1 MYHQIKPT
9 EVFHE
14 RELALLEEGENRRL
28 AWRLR
33 ARRAT
38 KSRGIIAAMVLGF
51 LAALVVASLVL
62 VASSSPAHASTT
74 FTVNLTDDR
83 ADANPGDGQCS
94 VADFGTFCTL
104 RAAIQEANATTGAD
118 TINFDV
124 GAAADGLATISPTSA
139 LPEII
144 EQVTIDGYSQPGASP
159 NTRAVGNDAQLKIV
173 LNGANAGRANG
184 LKITSDNSVVRG
196 LVVNEFEG
204 QGIQLNGSNN
214 KVEGNFI
221 GTDPSGTVDLGN
233 GHFGVE
239 IDSGTN
245 NTVGGTSP
253 EARNLISGNDFIG
266 VFLSVGSGSSE
277 VLGNYI
283 GTAKGGK
290 GDLGNSVGGVFIQG
304 AAKNTIGD
312 GTAGGAN
319 TIAFNGED
327 GVRISNASD
336 PNDANANRVLRNS
349 IFSNVGEG
357 IDLGSVG
364 VTPNDGAGD
373 ADAGANTLQ
382 NFPVIGSAKTA
393 SGKTTIKGK
402 LTTKAN
408 KTFVVRFF
416 KNPKGNE
423 GKTFIGQKR
432 VVTDASG
439 TAAFGFSPKKAV
451 AVGKTITATT
461 TGPGGNTSEFSVQK
475 KVVAS

>member
-1 MYHQIKPT
+1 MKPMTSIKT
-9 EVFHE
+9 TSKSDHYYYF
-14 RELALLEEGENRRL
+14 RALV
-28 AWRLR
+28 A
-33 ARRAT
+33 
-38 KSRGIIAAMVLGF
+38 
-51 LAALVVASLVL
+51 LAALALAASLLL
-62 VASSSPAHASTT
+62 VSAARPAHAEST

-83 ADANPGDGQCS
+83 ANANPGDGQCS
-94 VADFGTFCTL
+94 VATFGAFCTL
-104 RAAIQEANATTGAD
+104 RAAIQEANARSGAD

-124 GAAADGLATISPTSA
+124 GTAADGLATISPTSA
-139 LPEII
+139 LPAIT
-144 EQVTIDGYSQPGASP
+144 EQVTIDGYTQPGASS
-159 NTRAVGNDAQLKIV
+159 NTRAVGNDAQLKIE

-184 LKITSDNSVVRG
+184 LKIASDNSVVRG
-196 LVVNEFEG
+196 LVVNGFEG

-214 KVEGNFI
+214 MVEGNFI
-221 GTDPSGTVDLGN
+221 GTDPSGTQDQGN

-253 EARNLISGNDFIG
+253 DARNLISGNDFIG
-266 VFLSVGSGSSE
+266 VFLSVGSASSE
-277 VLGNYI
+277 VLGNFI
-283 GTAKGGK
+283 GTARGGK

-312 GTAGGAN
+312 GTAAGAN
-319 TIAFNGED
+319 TIAFNGDD
-327 GVRISNASD
+327 GVRISNLSD

-382 NFPVIGSAKTA
+382 NFPVIGLAKTA
-393 SGKTTIKGK
+393 SAKTTIKGK

-423 GKTFIGQKR
+423 GKAFIGQRK
-432 VVTDASG
+432 VTTDASG
-439 TAAFGFSPKKAV
+439 IATFAFSPKKAV
-451 AVGKTITATT
+451 AVGKTMTVIA
-461 TGPGGNTSEFSVQK
+461 TGPGGNTSEFSAP
-475 KVVAS
+475 KVVS